1 MFGFVIGLACLFGL
15 ARVIRGGRRGCGRG
29 WYGRRWQYAGCGPGG
44 GSWHGGSCGHGGGW
58 EHDEDHHGH
67 HGWRERARWG
77 FMRGLF
83 ERLDTTPG
91 QEKVVKSAFDEVRKA
106 AEGVKDDLMAARG
119 DVAKAFRSEAFD
131 ESIAGDLLSRHDAK
145 MDELRKTLVGALAK
159 IHGALDPEQRERLAR
174 FLERGPRPWGGP
186 YRV

>member
-15 ARVIRGGRRGCGRG
+15 ARVIRGGRRGWGHG
-29 WYGRRWQYAGCGPGG
+29 WHGRRWHGGCGSSGDCGPGG
-44 GSWHGGSCGHGGGW
+44 HGPGGW
-58 EHDEDHHGH
+58 EHDDHDHGH
-67 HGWRERARWG
+67 GHGWRGRARWG
-77 FMRGLF
+77 FMRGIF

-106 AEGVKDDLMAARG
+106 AEGVKDDLVSARG

-159 IHGALDPEQRERLAR
+159 VHGALDPEQRERLAR
-174 FLERGPRPWGGP
+174 FLENGPRRWGGP